1 MSRTHAHVP
10 AHVEQQRADP
20 GTLVPHRYGHW
31 VPRVGSISCDQVGC
45 PGVVARWASSQPW
58 TRRGSAV
65 IERRAAVRDRL
76 RAAAREYR
84 TTGPVLADVMPDP
97 LIFCLCEGCGV
108 D

>member
-1 MSRTHAHVP
+1 MSRTDAHVP
-10 AHVEQQRADP
+10 AHIEQLHAAP
-20 GTLVPHRYGHW
+20 GVLVPHLYGHW
-31 VPRVGSISCDQVGC
+31 VLGAGSISCDQMGC
-45 PGVVARWASSQPW
+45 PGEVARWASKQPW

-84 TTGPVLADVMPDP
+84 TTGEVLADVMPDP
-97 LIFCLCEGCGV
+97 LLFCLCEGCGV